1 VAPEISFQEE
11 LDMPKLKRDELLSC
25 EVCGL
30 ILTVV
35 EPCGCADV
43 SILCCKKPMGKGKL
57 AANKARKLAAQKNKP
72 AKPAAKKT
80 TAEKAVAK
88 AKPAAKKGAA
98 TKTATQKASAK
109 TSKKKK

>member
-1 VAPEISFQEE
+1 
-11 LDMPKLKRDELLSC
+11 MPKLKRDELLSC

-57 AANKARKLAAQKNKP
+57 AANKARKLAAQKNNP

-80 TAEKAVAK
+80 TAKKVAAK
-88 AKPAAKKGAA
+88 ANPAARKGSAAKTTTKKAA
-98 TKTATQKASAK
+98 AK

>member
-1 VAPEISFQEE
+1 VATEISFQEE
-11 LDMPKLKRDELLSC
+11 LDMPKLKKDDLLSC

-30 ILTVV
+30 ILTVT

-72 AKPAAKKT
+72 ANPAAQKT
-80 TAEKAVAK
+80 TARKAAAK

-98 TKTATQKASAK
+98 TKTAAKKAAAK

>member
-1 VAPEISFQEE
+1 MAPKISFQEE
-11 LDMPKLKRDELLSC
+11 LDMPKLKKGDLLSC

-30 ILTVV
+30 ILTVA

-57 AANKARKLAAQKNKP
+57 VANKARKLAAQKNKP
-72 AKPAAKKT
+72 AKPAAKKA
-80 TAEKAVAK
+80 TAKKAAAK
-88 AKPAAKKGAA
+88 AKPAARKGSA
-98 TKTATQKASAK
+98 TKTATKKAAAK